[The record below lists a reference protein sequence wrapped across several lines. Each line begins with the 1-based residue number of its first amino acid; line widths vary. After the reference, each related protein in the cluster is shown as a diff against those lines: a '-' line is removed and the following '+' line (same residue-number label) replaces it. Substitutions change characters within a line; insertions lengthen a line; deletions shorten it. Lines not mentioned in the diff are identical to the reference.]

1 MERPTLTLYFLRSFK
16 RSSYIFRQPFF
27 KQARHGWTGL
37 LVEPYVNE
45 LTFKKRKS
53 FLARTCLG
61 TQRRPHYA
69 QLDMAGSVKG
79 AMGGL
84 VKEKTETSLRFQCI
98 PLYTLLLAIGNPTV
112 NWFIL
117 DIEGAEYQVNK

>member
-1 MERPTLTLYFLRSFK
+1 M
-16 RSSYIFRQPFF
+16 
-27 KQARHGWTGL
+27 
-37 LVEPYVNE
+37 EPYVNE

-53 FLARTCLG
+53 FVARTCLG

-84 VKEKTETSLRFQCI
+84 VKEKT
-98 PLYTLLLAIGNPTV
+98 
-112 NWFIL
+112 
-117 DIEGAEYQVNK
+117 